1 MANTASLTLEQVQKI
16 GRRDRTKRTLVRYMF
31 IIPALVLFFV
41 FTILSLLIGTFYSL
55 TDYNMIQDWN
65 FVGLN
70 NYKTLFLDDDIFLIA
85 LQNTLIYAICT
96 GPTGFLMAFGFA
108 WVITNLKAKKF
119 FTLCFY
125 TPTLASG
132 VMMSTIWMFFFAN
145 DNKGLFNYYLLKW
158 NIVTEPVLWTQ
169 NTDIIMTV
177 IIFISLMMSMGNSFL
192 VFLAGLQNIPKD
204 YYEAAQID
212 GIKNKFQEMAYIT
225 WPQMKPQLLFGAVNA
240 IVGAFGVF
248 DIAVTIG
255 GLPSPE
261 YAAHTW
267 VAHLYDYA
275 FIRFQ
280 MGYASAISFLLAV
293 TTFVLGRICMR
304 VFREKD

>member
-1 MANTASLTLEQVQKI
+1 MANTPSLTLEQIQKI
-16 GRRDRTKRTLVRYMF
+16 GRRDRNKRTFVRYMF
-31 IIPALVLFFV
+31 VIPALVMFFV
-41 FTILSLLIGTFYSL
+41 FTILPLLIGTFYSL

-108 WVITNLKAKKF
+108 WIITNLKAKKF

-158 NIVTEPVLWTQ
+158 NVITEPILWTQ
-169 NTDIIMTV
+169 NTDIIMIV

-240 IVGAFGVF
+240 VVGAFGVF

-304 VFREKD
+304 VFRDKD

>member
-41 FTILSLLIGTFYSL
+41 FTILPLLIGTFYSL

-225 WPQMKPQLLFGAVNA
+225 WPQMKPQLLFGAINA

>member
-1 MANTASLTLEQVQKI
+1 MANTASLTLEQIQKI
-16 GRRDRTKRTLVRYMF
+16 GRRDRAKRTTVRYMF
-31 IIPALVLFFV
+31 VGPALFLFFL
-41 FTILSLLIGTFYSL
+41 FPILPLAIGTFYSL
-55 TDYNMIQDWN
+55 TDYNMIQDWTWA
-65 FVGLN
+65 GLR
-70 NYKTLFLDDDIFLIA
+70 NYKTLFLDDDLFLIA
-85 LQNTLIYAICT
+85 LQNTLVYAICT

-108 WVITNLKAKKF
+108 WIITNLKAKKF

-145 DNKGLFNYYLLKW
+145 DNKGLFNFYLLKW
-158 NIVTEPVLWTQ
+158 GIITEPVLWTQ
-169 NTDIIMTV
+169 NVATIMPV

-212 GIKNKFQEMAYIT
+212 GVKNKFQEMAYIT

-240 IVGAFGVF
+240 IVGAFGVY
-248 DIAVTIG
+248 DIAVTVG
-255 GLPSPE
+255 GNPSPE
-261 YAAHTW
+261 NAALTW
-267 VAHLYDYA
+267 IGHLMDYA
-275 FIRFQ
+275 FTRFQ

-293 TTFVLGRICMR
+293 TTFTLGRICMR

>member
-1 MANTASLTLEQVQKI
+1 MAPTASLTLEQIQRI
-16 GRRDRTKRTLVRYMF
+16 GRRDRVVRAVNRYLF
-31 IIPALVLFFV
+31 VIPALVMFFV
-41 FTILSLLIGTFYSL
+41 FTILPLLIGTFYSV

-85 LQNTLIYAICT
+85 LKNTLVYAICT

-132 VMMSTIWMFFFAN
+132 IMMSTIWMFFFAN

-158 NIVTEPVLWTQ
+158 NLITEPVLWTQ
-169 NTDIIMTV
+169 NVATIMPV

-192 VFLAGLQNIPKD
+192 VFLAGLQNIPRD

-212 GIKNKFQEMAYIT
+212 GVKNKFQEMAYIT

-248 DIAVTIG
+248 DIATTVG
-255 GLPSPE
+255 GFPSPE

-293 TTFVLGRICMR
+293 TTFTLGRICMR

>member
-41 FTILSLLIGTFYSL
+41 FTILPLLIGTFYSL

>member
-41 FTILSLLIGTFYSL
+41 FTILPLLIGTFYSL

-304 VFREKD
+304 IFREKD

>member
-1 MANTASLTLEQVQKI
+1 MADTTSLTLEQIQKI
-16 GRRDRTKRTLVRYMF
+16 GRRDRTVRAVNRYMF
-31 IIPALVLFFV
+31 IIPALVMFFV
-41 FTILSLLIGTFYSL
+41 FTILPLLIGTFYSL
-55 TDYNMIQDWN
+55 TDYNMIQDWH
-65 FVGLN
+65 FVGLSN
-70 NYKTLFLDDDIFLIA
+70 FKTLFLDDDIFLIA
-85 LQNTLIYAICT
+85 LQNTLIFAITT

-108 WVITNLKAKKF
+108 WIITNLKAKKF

-158 NIVTEPVLWTQ
+158 GWITEPVLWTQ
-169 NTDIIMTV
+169 NVQTIMPV

-212 GIKNKFQEMAYIT
+212 GVKNKFQELAYIT

-240 IVGAFGVF
+240 IVGAFGFF
-248 DIAVTIG
+248 DIAVTVAG
-255 GLPSPE
+255 MPSPE

-267 VAHLYDYA
+267 VAHMYDYA

-280 MGYASAISFLLAV
+280 LGYASAISFLLAI
-293 TTFVLGRICMR
+293 TTFTLGRICMR

>member
-1 MANTASLTLEQVQKI
+1 MANTASLTLEQIQKV
-16 GRRDRTKRTLVRYMF
+16 GRRDRTKRTIVRYMF

-41 FTILSLLIGTFYSL
+41 FTVLPLLIGTFYSL
-55 TDYNMIQDWN
+55 TDYNMIQDWH

-85 LQNTLIYAICT
+85 LQNTLVYAICT

-158 NIVTEPVLWTQ
+158 NLVTEPVLWTQ
-169 NTDIIMTV
+169 NTQLIMPV

-293 TTFVLGRICMR
+293 TTFTLGRICMR